1 MPDLSSNNPGDKFR
15 TRAVLSTGSDR
26 SRKLLSAQRAEPEPE
41 PRGFHESKWLIEK
54 AKMALSTERAEL
66 Y

>member
-15 TRAVLSTGSDR
+15 TSAVLSTGGDR
-26 SRKLLSAQRAEPEPE
+26 TRKLLSARRVEPEFE

-54 AKMALSTERAEL
+54 AKMALSTERAQL